1 MLYLIVT
8 TSIIDKHM
16 NTSED
21 HRKNRYMECIQY
33 LIDLLEKD
41 SSVKLVV
48 VENNG
53 PRQTYLDNLKCD
65 ILYTNNNNYKFA
77 HKGVNE
83 LSDIKDVIEHYH
95 IKEDDMIIKLTGR
108 YKMLDMSFIQLVKDK
123 SKEYDAFIKFFNVC
137 ELKYMYDDC
146 VLGLFAM
153 KCKYIKDFEYD
164 CIKSPEC
171 EMAEYAKENIH
182 KLMEID
188 QLNLECCFA
197 DDLRRLVV

>member
-33 LIDLLEKD
+33 LIDLLEED
-41 SSVKLVV
+41 SSVKLIV

-108 YKMLDMSFIQLVKDK
+108 YKMLAMSFIQLVKDK

-171 EMAEYAKENIH
+171 EMAEYARENIH

>member
-16 NTSED
+16 NTSQD
-21 HRKNRYMECIQY
+21 HRKNRYMECIQH

-41 SSVKLVV
+41 SSVKIVV

-53 PRQTYLDNLKCD
+53 LRQTYLDDLKCD

-83 LSDIKDVIEHYH
+83 LSDIKDVIKHYD
-95 IKEDDMIIKLTGR
+95 INEDDMIIKLTGR
-108 YKMLDMSFIQLVKDK
+108 YKMIDMSFIQLVKDK

-137 ELKYMYDDC
+137 ELKYMYHDC

-164 CIKSPEC
+164 CFKSPEC
-171 EMAEYAKENIH
+171 EIAEYARENIH

-188 QLNLECCFA
+188 HLNLECCFA

>member
-8 TSIIDKHM
+8 TSIIDKHA

-21 HRKNRYMECIQY
+21 HRKNRYMECIQH

-41 SSVKLVV
+41 SSVKIVV

-53 PRQTYLDNLKCD
+53 LRQTYLDDLKCD

-83 LSDIKDVIEHYH
+83 LSDIKDVIEHYD
-95 IKEDDMIIKLTGR
+95 INDDDMIIKLTGR
-108 YKMLDMSFIQLVKDK
+108 YKMIDMSFIQLVKDK

-137 ELKYMYDDC
+137 ELKYMYQDC

-164 CIKSPEC
+164 CFKSPEC
-171 EMAEYAKENIH
+171 EIAEHARENIH
-182 KLMEID
+182 KLMEIEH
-188 QLNLECCFA
+188 LNLECCFA
-197 DDLRRLVV
+197 DGLRRLVV

>member
-1 MLYLIVT
+1 
-8 TSIIDKHM
+8 M

-33 LIDLLEKD
+33 LIDLLEED
-41 SSVKLVV
+41 SSVKLIV

-83 LSDIKDVIEHYH
+83 LSDIKDVIGHYH

-108 YKMLDMSFIQLVKDK
+108 YKMLDMRFIELVKDK

-171 EMAEYAKENIH
+171 EVAEYARENIH

-188 QLNLECCFA
+188 HLNLECCFA

>member
-8 TSIIDKHM
+8 TSIIDKHA
-16 NTSED
+16 NTTED
-21 HRKNRYMECIQY
+21 HRKNRYMECIQH

-41 SSVKLVV
+41 SSVKIVV

-53 PRQTYLDNLKCD
+53 LRQTYLDDLKCD
-65 ILYTNNNNYKFA
+65 ILYTNNNNYKVA

-83 LSDIKDVIEHYH
+83 LSDIKDVIEHYD
-95 IKEDDMIIKLTGR
+95 INEDDMIIKLTGR
-108 YKMLDMSFIQLVKDK
+108 YKMIDMSFIQLVKDK

-137 ELKYMYDDC
+137 ELKYMYQDC

-164 CIKSPEC
+164 CFKSPEY
-171 EMAEYAKENIH
+171 EIAEYARKNIH

-188 QLNLECCFA
+188 HLNLECCFA
-197 DDLRRLVV
+197 DDLRMLVV

>member
-33 LIDLLEKD
+33 LIDLLKED
-41 SSVKLVV
+41 SSVKLIV

-95 IKEDDMIIKLTGR
+95 IKKDDMIIKLTGR
-108 YKMLDMSFIQLVKDK
+108 YKMLDMRFIELVKDK

-171 EMAEYAKENIH
+171 EVAEYARENIH

-188 QLNLECCFA
+188 HLNLECCFA

>member
-33 LIDLLEKD
+33 LIDLLEED
-41 SSVKLVV
+41 SSVKLIV

-171 EMAEYAKENIH
+171 EMAEYARENIH